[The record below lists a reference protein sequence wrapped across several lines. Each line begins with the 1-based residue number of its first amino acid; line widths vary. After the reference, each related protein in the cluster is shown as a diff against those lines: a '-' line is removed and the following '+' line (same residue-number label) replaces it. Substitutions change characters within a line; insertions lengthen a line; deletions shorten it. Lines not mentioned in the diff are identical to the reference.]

1 MLCFGGG
8 AVGFDTGGVFSI
20 CFCAVAGAVADV
32 NFLGT

>member
-8 AVGFDTGGVFSI
+8 AVGFEEDDVFSV